1 MEKKDLEVSF
11 IVLCMCSIAVSI
23 LVRVPFGEAYED
35 LKQSYYNLDFSSSMK
50 GASYEVTLTN
60 EDDPTKI
67 CLIDGRTD
75 DLLILAPDYFYI
87 TQGNQLIHG
96 VAVHNSWFEIHRE
109 LSGCWN
115 IMREKDSL
123 QVRLINLSES
133 DIFFRTVNSEL
144 ETLYAEKYEQI
155 SGHLLNSA
163 IILSLIIGL
172 VSLLL
177 IHMLLEEL

>member
-1 MEKKDLEVSF
+1 MVEEDSLNCTVQRLILLFTISL
-11 IVLCMCSIAVSI
+11 VMI
-23 LVRVPFGEAYED
+23 LVSLAYGNFKED
-35 LKQSYYNLDFSSSMK
+35 YSNLEFSSSAR
-50 GASYEVTLTN
+50 GVSYEVTLTN
-60 EDDPTKI
+60 KDDPAEI

-75 DLLILAPDYFYI
+75 DLLILASDYFYI

>member
-1 MEKKDLEVSF
+1 MVEEDSLNCTVQRLILLFTISL
-11 IVLCMCSIAVSI
+11 VMI
-23 LVRVPFGEAYED
+23 LVSLAYGNFKED
-35 LKQSYYNLDFSSSMK
+35 YSNLEFSSSAR
-50 GASYEVTLTN
+50 GVSYEVTLTN
-60 EDDPTKI
+60 KDDPAEI

-75 DLLILAPDYFYI
+75 DLLILASDYFYI

-133 DIFFRTVNSEL
+133 DIFFRTMNSEL
-144 ETLYAEKYEQI
+144 ETRYTEVYKLI
-155 SGHLLNSA
+155 SVYF
-163 IILSLIIGL
+163 LISRVIMGMTL
-172 VSLLL
+172 M
-177 IHMLLEEL
+177 IMLLFSLGLIYLE